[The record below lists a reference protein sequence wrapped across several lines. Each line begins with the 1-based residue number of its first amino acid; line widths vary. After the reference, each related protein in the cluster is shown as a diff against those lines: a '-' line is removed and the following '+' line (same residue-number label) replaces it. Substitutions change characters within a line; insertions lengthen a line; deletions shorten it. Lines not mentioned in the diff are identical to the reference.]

1 MDDQLDDLFGSG
13 DYWEEQQQQ
22 QQQQQEQPMQ
32 SGSEDTDESELSWE
46 EDVSYEW
53 VIRRIG
59 LLRANICLVSRGD
72 PREAYRFVVFHFEE
86 VFLPANHLSLSLP
99 HFLAFRRDDGLH
111 PDALN
116 RVYSRVRLWWIA
128 RFGTLPE
135 AVEAQAHALLV
146 QHEQE
151 FAAAQAGPLALG
163 DLGW

>member
-13 DYWEEQQQQ
+13 DYREEQKQ

-32 SGSEDTDESELSWE
+32 SCSEDNAQSELSWE

-53 VIRRIG
+53 VIRRSG
-59 LLRANICLVSRGD
+59 LLRADICLVSRGD
-72 PREAYRFVVFHFEE
+72 PEEAYRFVVFHFEE
-86 VFLPANHLSLSLP
+86 GAPAHHLSHSLYD
-99 HFLAFRRDDGLH
+99 FLAYRRDDGLH

-116 RVYSRVRLWWIA
+116 RVYRRVRLWWME

-151 FAAAQAGPLALG
+151 FAAAQAGSLALG
-163 DLGW
+163 DLG